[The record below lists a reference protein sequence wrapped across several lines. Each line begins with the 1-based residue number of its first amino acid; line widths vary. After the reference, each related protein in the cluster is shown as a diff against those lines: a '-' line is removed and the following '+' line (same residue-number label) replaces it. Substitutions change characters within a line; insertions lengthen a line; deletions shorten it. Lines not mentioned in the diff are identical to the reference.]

1 MTMKTDIFR
10 VRFMAPLLA
19 MLCAGAAAQAHH
31 SVSSEFDQ
39 KQPLTFTGTIQKVIW
54 LNPHI
59 YTLVEVKS
67 AEGKAVV
74 YRIEGGSP
82 NALYRQGWRKD
93 SLKVG
98 DVVKVTGSRARNP
111 ESMNVG
117 QATITAADG
126 RRIFTGNGPALA
138 QAAEQ

>member
-10 VRFMAPLLA
+10 LA
-19 MLCAGAAAQAHH
+19 LQVLATLGLASAAQAHH

-59 YTLVEVKS
+59 YTLVETRG
-67 AEGKAVV
+67 ADGRAVV

-98 DVVKVTGSRARNP
+98 DVVKVTGNRARNP

-117 QATITAADG
+117 LATITSADG
-126 RRIFTGNGPALA
+126 RRIFTGNGPASA
-138 QAAEQ
+138 PPEP

>member
-1 MTMKTDIFR
+1 MKTDIFSLP
-10 VRFMAPLLA
+10 VLA
-19 MLCAGAAAQAHH
+19 GSVATLCLATAASAHH

-39 KQPLTFTGTIQKVIW
+39 KQPLTFTGTIQRVIW

-59 YTLVEVKS
+59 YTLVEVK
-67 AEGKAVV
+67 AADGKAIV

-93 SLKVG
+93 SLG
-98 DVVKVTGSRARNP
+98 PGEVVKVTGSRARNP

-117 QATITAADG
+117 QATITAPDG
-126 RRIFTGNGPALA
+126 RRIFTGNGTAKETKEP
-138 QAAEQ
+138 